1 MNDTIKQN
9 MNNKII
15 LWNIND
21 KVISK
26 SQPRKICI
34 TVTIQ
39 QPQLKVSETFWQ
51 NFRNYSTDE

>member
-1 MNDTIKQN
+1 LNATIKQN

-34 TVTIQ
+34 TITIQ
-39 QPQLKVSETFWQ
+39 QPQLKVSEKFG
-51 NFRNYSTDE
+51 